1 MHGRRVRHRLIH
13 ECRCFG
19 QPASEDT
26 LERLVAVVKTFT
38 NSGHGRWSNA
48 RRMETALDLSTSERS
63 QRIFSF
69 GRYRLI
75 PGRQLLLR
83 DGVPV
88 PLGSRALSLLT
99 TLVQRS
105 GELVTKD
112 ELIAATWPDVF
123 VHDSN
128 LKVNMYS
135 LRRSLGDTQKR
146 PTYVATIPGRGY
158 RFVAA
163 VQMSMFDIAD
173 AVPAEAAGPKKLPSQ
188 SDIVGREREIAEV
201 LALLRANK
209 HVTIAGPGGV
219 GKTTVAIE
227 AARAFEENCLD
238 GICFVDLSTVDS
250 ATAVPTVL
258 VDALG
263 IRGNPSDSLAAVL
276 DHLRRRQMLVVL
288 DNCEHV
294 LPAASIF
301 ARRLISEEGS
311 STLLATS
318 REPLATPAENVF
330 WLRPLD
336 CPSDDDAM
344 IAEEA
349 LRFPALN
356 LFVRRATEW
365 SEYQFIDADCDAVA
379 QICRSLD
386 GLPLAIEL
394 VAAKLE
400 TNTPQELLAELGEHL
415 NFNNRNE
422 RVHSRQET
430 LLATIDWSFKLL
442 SPDEAMIFRLV
453 SVFAGAFEVDDVV
466 DIATAAGLNP
476 ISVTIALGGLVAK
489 SLVTAQVNG
498 AGLRY
503 RLLDSTRRYALQ
515 RRHEDP
521 IEAQARLCHAR
532 RMLTVFEQS
541 DVEWDWRETNDWVR
555 RYRDRLADLR
565 AALAWAFSEGCET
578 ELGIRLTVAAIPL
591 WFEASLVSEAQ
602 AQVELALD
610 AADTF
615 PCDDLLKAKLA
626 CARAWN
632 LAYSRKVVPELREAW
647 VVAIDL
653 AKRSGNVGLILQA
666 VLGLSLYLLE
676 TGSIPEAIESLKQL
690 GDLSARHRDWS
701 VSPEYERATALA
713 RAYSGH
719 LVESRQV
726 FDRLALTYAQPDR
739 RSRIAG
745 FQVDRYIGIRSLLP
759 FVAWMNGHPD
769 YAAAT
774 ARDAVEKAGGL
785 RHLVSQSNAIAMAA
799 LPVSLWN
806 GDLLSLDHYQAKLKS
821 IVELENIAIWG
832 PDQQFHEA
840 ALRELRGEQ
849 QAVSDLRTAIEAII
863 ECGLCSRIAM
873 KLGILADA
881 LIRQGRL
888 DEASNALARAFH
900 YQASQGERWCRC
912 ELQRLEASIL
922 RRAGEASR
930 SENLLEVALDEARA
944 IGAVSFELRVASDL
958 ANHYIELD
966 RCKDAISLLDPVYR
980 KFSEGFT
987 TRDLTTASQLLRQSN
1002 ERLG

>member
-1 MHGRRVRHRLIH
+1 METTL
-13 ECRCFG
+13 ELS
-19 QPASEDT
+19 ASE
-26 LERLVAVVKTFT
+26 RA
-38 NSGHGRWSNA
+38 
-48 RRMETALDLSTSERS
+48 

-69 GRYRLI
+69 GCYRLI

-83 DGVPV
+83 DGVPI

-105 GELVTKD
+105 GELVTKE

-173 AVPAEAAGPKKLPSQ
+173 PLPMAAAGPNKLPGQ
-188 SDIVGREREIAEV
+188 SDIIGREREIAE
-201 LALLRANK
+201 LLGLLRTNK
-209 HVTIAGPGGV
+209 HVTIAGAGGV

-227 AARAFEENCLD
+227 AARACEENCAD

-250 ATAVPTVL
+250 PTAVPTVL

-276 DHLRRRQMLVVL
+276 DHLRRRHMLVVL
-288 DNCEHV
+288 DNCEHI

-301 ARRLISEEGS
+301 AQRLISEQGS

-318 REPLATPAENVF
+318 REPLATSAENVF

-336 CPSDDDAM
+336 CPPDDDGM

-356 LFVRRATEW
+356 LFVRRASEA
-365 SEYQFIDADCDAVA
+365 SEYKLIDADCGAIA

-394 VAAKLE
+394 AAAKLE
-400 TNTPQELLAELGEHL
+400 TNAPQELLAALGEHL
-415 NFNNRNE
+415 NFNNQHNE
-422 RVHSRQET
+422 GVHSRQET
-430 LLATIDWSFKLL
+430 LLATIDWSFRLL

-453 SVFAGAFEVDDVV
+453 SVFADAFELDDVV
-466 DIATAAGLNP
+466 DIAIAAGLNP
-476 ISVTIALGGLVAK
+476 AAVTIGLGGLVAK
-489 SLVTAQVNG
+489 SLVTAHVRG

-503 RLLDSTRRYALQ
+503 RLLDSTRRYATQ

-541 DVEWDWRETNDWVR
+541 DVEWDWRETYDWTR

-565 AALAWAFSEGCET
+565 AALAWAFGEGCEP

-591 WFEASLVSEAQ
+591 WFEVSLVSEAQ

-615 PCDDLLKAKLA
+615 PCDDVLKAKLA

-632 LAYSRKVVPELREAW
+632 LAYSRKVVPELQEAW
-647 VVAIDL
+647 IAAIDL
-653 AKRSGNVGLILQA
+653 AKRSGNVGLILQS

-676 TGSIPEAIESLKQL
+676 TGSIPEAIESLKEL
-690 GDLSARHRDWS
+690 GNISSRHRDWS
-701 VSPEYERATALA
+701 VSPEYERAMALA

-719 LVESRQV
+719 LAESREV

-739 RSRIAG
+739 RSRMAG

-774 ARDAVEKAGGL
+774 ARDAVEKAGSLG
-785 RHLVSQSNAIAMAA
+785 HLVSQSNAIAMAA

-806 GDLLSLDHYQAKLKS
+806 GDLVSLDRYQARLKS
-821 IVELENIAIWG
+821 IVELENIAIWV

-849 QAVSDLRTAIEAII
+849 HAVDDLRTAIEGII
-863 ECGLCSRIAM
+863 ESGLCSRIGM

-881 LIRQGRL
+881 LTRQGRL

-900 YQASQGERWCRC
+900 HQASQGERWCCC
-912 ELQRLEASIL
+912 ELQRIEASIL
-922 RRAGEASR
+922 RRGGESAR
-930 SENLLEVALDEARA
+930 SERLLEVALDEARE
-944 IGAVSFELRVASDL
+944 IGAVSFELRIASDL
-958 ANHYIELD
+958 ASHHLESD
-966 RCKDAISLLDPVYR
+966 RYSDGLALLDPVYR
-980 KFSEGFT
+980 KFSKGFT
-987 TRDLTTASQLLRQSN
+987 TKDLTTASQLLHRLN
-1002 ERLG
+1002 GRLG